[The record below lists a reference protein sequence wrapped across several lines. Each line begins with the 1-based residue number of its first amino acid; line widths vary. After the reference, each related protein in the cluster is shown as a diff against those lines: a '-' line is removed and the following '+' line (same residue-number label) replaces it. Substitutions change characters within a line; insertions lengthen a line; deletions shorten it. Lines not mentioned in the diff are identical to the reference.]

1 MRLIAPD
8 GGSIFLRQHPENA
21 TAPTRRGSDASEDDA
36 LDPSYL
42 VMILPLLLLIFAWTS
57 VTYWISARATER
69 RMRERYAL
77 LKALSERPSDSVQ
90 MVLEQLRQDDAKE
103 EERQRAK
110 TALMR
115 RGKLEGGF
123 IMIVLGAALSVFLYY
138 LAPGTV
144 LWMIGFMPALIGVVL
159 AFSSWL
165 EPKGE
170 R

>member
-1 MRLIAPD
+1 M
-8 GGSIFLRQHPENA
+8 
-21 TAPTRRGSDASEDDA
+21 
-36 LDPSYL
+36 DPSY
-42 VMILPLLLLIFAWTS
+42 VIMILPLLLLIFAWTS

-77 LKALSERPSDSVQ
+77 LKALSERPADSVQ

-110 TALMR
+110 NAVMR

-123 IMIVLGAALSVFLYY
+123 IMIVLGAGLGVFLYY
-138 LAPGTV
+138 LTPRSA
-144 LWMIGFMPALIGVVL
+144 LWMISLMPALIGVVL
-159 AFSSWL
+159 AISTWL
-165 EPKGE
+165 EKPKGE

>member
-1 MRLIAPD
+1 MD
-8 GGSIFLRQHPENA
+8 E
-21 TAPTRRGSDASEDDA
+21 
-36 LDPSYL
+36 SY
-42 VMILPLLLLIFAWTS
+42 VIMILPLLLLIFAWTS

-77 LKALSERPSDSVQ
+77 LKALSERPADSVQ

-110 TALMR
+110 NALMR

-123 IMIVLGAALSVFLYY
+123 IMIVLGAGLGVFLYY
-138 LAPGTV
+138 LAPRSA
-144 LWMIGFMPALIGVVL
+144 LWMISLMPALIGVVL
-159 AFSSWL
+159 AISTWL
-165 EPKGE
+165 EKPKGE